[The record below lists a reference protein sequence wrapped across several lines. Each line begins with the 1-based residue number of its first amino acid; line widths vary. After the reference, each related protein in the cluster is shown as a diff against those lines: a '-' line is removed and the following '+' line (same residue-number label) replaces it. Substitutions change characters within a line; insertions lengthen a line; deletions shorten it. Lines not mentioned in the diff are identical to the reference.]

1 MVILGGSESLSS
13 SDRESGV
20 SGDEVSHNA
29 TSSLESNVEGSHVK
43 SGNLIKLLVFS
54 REDGRLDSG
63 TIGNTLITVNVRV
76 ESLSLEGLGKDA
88 LNFGDFARSSNKYD
102 LINVFRGKS
111 GFFNASLNGSSNLLH

>member
-1 MVILGGSESLSS
+1 MVGHLDYSMWDIIWMGHDILSYLYHSADQICFGC
-13 SDRESGV
+13 
-20 SGDEVSHNA
+20 A
-29 TSSLESNVEGSHVK
+29 
-43 SGNLIKLLVFS
+43 IP